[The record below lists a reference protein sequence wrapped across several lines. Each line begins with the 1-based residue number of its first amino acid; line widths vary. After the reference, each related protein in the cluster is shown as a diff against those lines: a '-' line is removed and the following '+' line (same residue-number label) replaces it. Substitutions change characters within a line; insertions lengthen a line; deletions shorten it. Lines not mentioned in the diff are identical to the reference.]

1 MPRESPVAGGRD
13 WERETLDC
21 GGGGGGGNGGGGGSG
36 GGVGV
41 GGGSGVITNS
51 GRWSRG
57 LTGVV
62 RSERNNHQKHRSLDE
77 SKLLFVQA
85 VVL

>member
-1 MPRESPVAGGRD
+1 MTGREK
-13 WERETLDC
+13 TLDC
-21 GGGGGGGNGGGGGSG
+21 GGGGGGDGSG

-62 RSERNNHQKHRSLDE
+62 RSERNVRAA
-77 SKLLFVQA
+77 LFI
-85 VVL
+85 